1 MAKPFSE
8 IHNTD
13 AKLSKQVRQSLK
25 ITQGTRKALTWRVVD
40 IAVGA
45 AVGVMS
51 GVMFWV
57 FDGLS
62 YGLFPLLTLI
72 LPGSAALLHALFYFP
87 ATLGS
92 LIVRKPGASAYV
104 LLVASFVEVVLGT
117 KYSVSL
123 IVIALVQAAAAE
135 AVFALFRYRRWTL
148 GVTILSAL
156 SVGIVYNFYLLFFYY
171 QAFSFF
177 SDYGHPLSETDQEK
191 NCGGTDL
198 TMVTMGEPFATT
210 ETAAVFS
217 YAISAGSKDPAKAM
231 QMLNLIETN
240 TDMMNLL
247 NWGVEGEDYIV
258 NEDGLLDYPEGKD
271 ATTVGYHLGA
281 GWILPNQ
288 FVCTPW
294 VDDGPDVYEKGEE
307 YNKTAIASKA
317 LGFNFNPEPVAD
329 QIAGITNVKNKYY
342 KALIVG
348 AVDPDEYLPKMIEE
362 MNAAGMQEIIA
373 ESQRQLD
380 EFLAAK

>member
-25 ITQGTRKALTWRVVD
+25 TTQGTRKALTWRVVD

-123 IVIALVQAAAAE
+123 MVIALVQAAAAE
-135 AVFALFRYRRWTL
+135 AVFALFHYRRWTL

-177 SDYGHPLSETDQEK
+177 SPRGIISTICELLSA
-191 NCGGTDL
+191 
-198 TMVTMGEPFATT
+198 VAFAG
-210 ETAAVFS
+210 F
-217 YAISAGSKDPAKAM
+217 GS
-231 QMLNLIETN
+231 
-240 TDMMNLL
+240 
-247 NWGVEGEDYIV
+247 WGMYCALRKSGVLSRFASSHKEH
-258 NEDGLLDYPEGKD
+258 NEE
-271 ATTVGYHLGA
+271 
-281 GWILPNQ
+281 
-288 FVCTPW
+288 
-294 VDDGPDVYEKGEE
+294 
-307 YNKTAIASKA
+307 
-317 LGFNFNPEPVAD
+317 
-329 QIAGITNVKNKYY
+329 
-342 KALIVG
+342 
-348 AVDPDEYLPKMIEE
+348 
-362 MNAAGMQEIIA
+362 NA
-373 ESQRQLD
+373 
-380 EFLAAK
+380 

>member
-1 MAKPFSE
+1 MAKPFSKTV

-13 AKLSKQVRQSLK
+13 AKLSKQVRQPLK
-25 ITQGTRKALTWRVVD
+25 TNQGIHKALTWRVVD

-62 YGLFPLLTLI
+62 YGLFPLMTLI

-123 IVIALVQAAAAE
+123 VVIALLQAAAAE

-156 SVGIVYNFYLLFFYY
+156 AIGIVYNFYLLFFYY
-171 QAFSFF
+171 QAFTFF
-177 SDYGHPLSETDQEK
+177 SPRGIIGTICELLSAVAFAGFGSWERIALYVSQVFCRDSLPRIRNITKKTPESTF
-191 NCGGTDL
+191 GS
-198 TMVTMGEPFATT
+198 MPRPF
-210 ETAAVFS
+210 
-217 YAISAGSKDPAKAM
+217 
-231 QMLNLIETN
+231 
-240 TDMMNLL
+240 
-247 NWGVEGEDYIV
+247 
-258 NEDGLLDYPEGKD
+258 
-271 ATTVGYHLGA
+271 
-281 GWILPNQ
+281 
-288 FVCTPW
+288 
-294 VDDGPDVYEKGEE
+294 
-307 YNKTAIASKA
+307 
-317 LGFNFNPEPVAD
+317 
-329 QIAGITNVKNKYY
+329 
-342 KALIVG
+342 
-348 AVDPDEYLPKMIEE
+348 
-362 MNAAGMQEIIA
+362 
-373 ESQRQLD
+373 
-380 EFLAAK
+380 

>member
-25 ITQGTRKALTWRVVD
+25 TTQGTRKALTWRVVD

-117 KYSVSL
+117 K
-123 IVIALVQAAAAE
+123 
-135 AVFALFRYRRWTL
+135 
-148 GVTILSAL
+148 
-156 SVGIVYNFYLLFFYY
+156 
-171 QAFSFF
+171 
-177 SDYGHPLSETDQEK
+177 
-191 NCGGTDL
+191 
-198 TMVTMGEPFATT
+198 
-210 ETAAVFS
+210 
-217 YAISAGSKDPAKAM
+217 ISA
-231 QMLNLIETN
+231 
-240 TDMMNLL
+240 
-247 NWGVEGEDYIV
+247 
-258 NEDGLLDYPEGKD
+258 
-271 ATTVGYHLGA
+271 
-281 GWILPNQ
+281 
-288 FVCTPW
+288 
-294 VDDGPDVYEKGEE
+294 
-307 YNKTAIASKA
+307 
-317 LGFNFNPEPVAD
+317 
-329 QIAGITNVKNKYY
+329 
-342 KALIVG
+342 
-348 AVDPDEYLPKMIEE
+348 
-362 MNAAGMQEIIA
+362 
-373 ESQRQLD
+373 
-380 EFLAAK
+380 

>member
-1 MAKPFSE
+1 MAKPFSKTV

-13 AKLSKQVRQSLK
+13 AKLSEQGKAPLK
-25 ITQGTRKALTWRVVD
+25 TNQGIHKALTWRVVD

-62 YGLFPLLTLI
+62 YGLFPLMTLI

-123 IVIALVQAAAAE
+123 VVIALLQAAAAE

-156 SVGIVYNFYLLFFYY
+156 AIGIVYNFYLLFFYY
-171 QAFSFF
+171 QAFTFF
-177 SDYGHPLSETDQEK
+177 SPRGIIGTICELLSAVAFAGFGSWGRYCALRKSGVRRDSLPRIRNITKKTPESTF
-191 NCGGTDL
+191 GS
-198 TMVTMGEPFATT
+198 MPRPF
-210 ETAAVFS
+210 
-217 YAISAGSKDPAKAM
+217 
-231 QMLNLIETN
+231 
-240 TDMMNLL
+240 
-247 NWGVEGEDYIV
+247 
-258 NEDGLLDYPEGKD
+258 
-271 ATTVGYHLGA
+271 
-281 GWILPNQ
+281 
-288 FVCTPW
+288 
-294 VDDGPDVYEKGEE
+294 
-307 YNKTAIASKA
+307 
-317 LGFNFNPEPVAD
+317 
-329 QIAGITNVKNKYY
+329 
-342 KALIVG
+342 
-348 AVDPDEYLPKMIEE
+348 
-362 MNAAGMQEIIA
+362 
-373 ESQRQLD
+373 
-380 EFLAAK
+380 